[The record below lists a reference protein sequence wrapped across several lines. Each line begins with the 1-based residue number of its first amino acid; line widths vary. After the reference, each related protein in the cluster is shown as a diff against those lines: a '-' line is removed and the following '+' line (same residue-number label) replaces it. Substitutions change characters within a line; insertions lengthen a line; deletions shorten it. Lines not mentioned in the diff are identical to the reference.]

1 MIVEEIFSIIAAHMQ
16 EGLLVHKQ
24 LADIFSFLNLIGYQ
38 QCHEYHYF
46 EESYNCRCLHNFYME
61 HYYKFI
67 PIKEVNNPE
76 LIPSSWYK
84 YTQFD
89 VDVSTKRSTIRDM
102 MKHWVDWEKSTKQL
116 FQQMYKELYDIGE
129 IAAAS
134 KIEEFLCDVTEELQ
148 DAEEKW
154 LKLEA
159 IGYDM
164 GLIMDEQEALYKEYK
179 DKR

>member
-1 MIVEEIFSIIAAHMQ
+1 MTIEEIFNTLAAHMSQ
-16 EGLLVHKQ
+16 GIQIHK
-24 LADIFSFLNLIGYQ
+24 DFITIFSFLGLKGWKE
-38 QCHEYHYF
+38 CHCYHYYD
-46 EESYNCRCLHNFYME
+46 EIGNCQELCNYYMRCYHKMIE
-61 HYYKFI
+61 
-67 PIKEVNNPE
+67 IKEVKKTE
-76 LIPSSWYK
+76 IIPPSWYK

-116 FQQMYKELYDIGE
+116 LQQMYKELYDIGE
-129 IAAAS
+129 IAAVS